1 MIKTFIFLN
10 FLVSMF
16 SDIVLNDLAKSNK
29 YENIATLQPY
39 FKDKYILEG
48 AVYAG
53 LTVISCLIILILIS
67 KLIFKFYMPTNNID
81 LLKYLIIAYPLGYLY
96 DYLIY
101 KFNIFGSS
109 LDLYYEKLG
118 AGHWGAIAFVF
129 SIIISFY
136 LQKYFIPIL

>member
-16 SDIVLNDLAKSNK
+16 SDIILNDLAKSNK
-29 YENIATLQPY
+29 YENLATLQPY

-67 KLIFKFYMPTNNID
+67 KLVFKFYMPTNNLE

-118 AGHWGAIAFVF
+118 VGNWGAIAFVF

>member
-10 FLVSMF
+10 FIVSMF

-29 YENIATLQPY
+29 YEKIATLQPY
-39 FKDKYILEG
+39 FKDKYILEV
-48 AVYAG
+48 AIHAG
-53 LTVISCLIILILIS
+53 ITIVSCLLILILLS
-67 KLIFKFYMPTNNID
+67 KLIFKFYMPNNFND

-101 KFNIFGSS
+101 KFKIFGSS

-118 AGHWGAIAFVF
+118 VGNWGAIAFVF
-129 SIIISFY
+129 SIIISFF